1 MKGPLFM
8 AAVFIGC
15 IISVCIIGNSIEQKQ
30 ELINKERYPEN
41 CFVVTSIKT
50 NEDNSIRYIL
60 KNKDGR
66 IECLEKNPNYAVV
79 GEKIFLI
86 PEHRIK
92 ELNDS
97 LIYYKNLNANK

>member
-8 AAVFIGC
+8 AAFFIGC
-15 IISVCIIGNSIEQKQ
+15 IISVCIIGNAEEQKQ

-50 NEDNSIRYIL
+50 DKDNSVRYIL
-60 KNKDGR
+60 KNRNGS
-66 IECLEKNPNYAVV
+66 IESFEQNADYAVV
-79 GEKIFLI
+79 REKIFLV

-92 ELNDS
+92 ELNDN
-97 LIYYKNLNANK
+97 LIYYKNLNANN